1 MVHKQKRMKPIW
13 FLPILLLWVVSC
25 KEAEERSCSEV
36 DYALSSAWY
45 DNGKAVDRSK
55 ADVFYILPT
64 CIFDWEDSSGEVH
77 HYADI
82 ADAQQREQMRPS
94 YELADAIFGDSA
106 NFFAPYYRQISL
118 NSWMEGDAVVEKRF
132 PQTMADIKAAFDYYM
147 EHLNGGRKF
156 VLAGSSQGGK
166 GVVELVKAMSDDDF
180 NQMAAAYVIG
190 YRITQEDMDQSPRLV
205 LATGRTD
212 RGVTVCYNSVTD
224 LSALSPVVS
233 QGNVAVINPVNWA
246 TDERVAPLNDTVS
259 VRIDSGTKALLVT
272 GLDPGTAYEPSL
284 SSLFKKGNLH
294 LLELTLY
301 QEQLTENVKERLYPD

>member
-1 MVHKQKRMKPIW
+1 MNYKQKRMKPIW
-13 FLPILLLWVVSC
+13 FLPILLLWVASC
-25 KEAEERSCSEV
+25 QEAKESTCSEV

-45 DNGKAVDRSK
+45 DNGKTVDRSK

-64 CIFDWEDSSGEVH
+64 CIFDWEDSAGEVH
-77 HYADI
+77 HYADV

-132 PQTMADIKAAFDYYM
+132 PQAMADIKAAFDYYM
-147 EHLNGGRKF
+147 KYLNGGRKF
-156 VLAGSSQGGK
+156 VLAGFSQGGK

-190 YRITQEDMDQSPRLV
+190 YRITQQDMAQSPHLV
-205 LATGRTD
+205 LATGGTD

-272 GLDPGTAYEPSL
+272 GLDPETAYEPSL

-301 QEQLTENVKERLYPD
+301 REQLTENVKERLYPD